1 MKNTGKN
8 SVQVT
13 ENQVVTGTK
22 STQNAENQVVKV
34 KLTKL
39 EKLDKAIAKAEVQNA
54 NAWDK
59 LGGASAEV
67 QKTMF
72 SLSEIS
78 KKFCESKYVN
88 DKQRLILSKAN
99 ILSFVRASAKYKDKV
114 LFSVNDV
121 KLICNALIKT
131 NDNQVKIALKV
142 TKQGGTINQKLS
154 K

>member
-1 MKNTGKN
+1 MKTSAN

-22 STQNAENQVVKV
+22 STQNAENQVVK

-39 EKLDKAIAKAEVQNA
+39 ERLDKAIAKAEVQNA

>member
-1 MKNTGKN
+1 MKTSVKN

-13 ENQVVTGTK
+13 DNQVVNNVETTK
-22 STQNAENQVVKV
+22 TTDNQVVKV
-34 KLTKL
+34 KLTRL
-39 EKLDKAIAKAEVQNA
+39 EKLNKAIAKAEISNA

-99 ILSFVRASAKYKDKV
+99 ILTFVRASAKYKDKI

-121 KLICNALIKT
+121 KLICNALIKA
-131 NDNQVKIALKV
+131 NDNQVKVALKV
-142 TKQGGTINQKLS
+142 TKQGGQIAQKLS

>member
-1 MKNTGKN
+1 MKAIVKN

-22 STQNAENQVVKV
+22 STQNAENQVVK

-39 EKLDKAIAKAEVQNA
+39 ERLDKAIAKAEVQNA